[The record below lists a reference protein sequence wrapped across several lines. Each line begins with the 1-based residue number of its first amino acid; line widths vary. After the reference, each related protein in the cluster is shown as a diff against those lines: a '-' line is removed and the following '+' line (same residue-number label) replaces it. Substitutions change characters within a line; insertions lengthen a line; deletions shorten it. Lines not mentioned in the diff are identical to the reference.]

1 MARCA
6 ARRSIEHSKY
16 YFEIGNVERLRQ
28 MYDLYKAEAEACIA
42 AGLVLP
48 AHDYVLKCSHT
59 FNALDC
65 RGAIGV
71 TERQVFYGQMREMAR
86 RVAER
91 YLEQRKELEYP
102 LLKESGEQKAEN
114 SQSVQPDYSLI
125 STPQSLLLEIGVEEL
140 PASDLDSAI
149 AQLKVIRSQAC
160 WMKNCTWNMAASAS
174 PGPRAGWLCM
184 WSRWP
189 RASPTGRTWSRVRR
203 PSAPS
208 ARMASRP
215 RRRSALPRARA

>member
-1 MARCA
+1 M
-6 ARRSIEHSKY
+6 
-16 YFEIGNVERLRQ
+16 ERLRQ
-28 MYDLYKAEAEACIA
+28 MYDLYKAEAEACLA

-102 LLKESGEQKAEN
+102 LLKESGEQKAET
-114 SQSVQPDYSLI
+114 SQAVQ
-125 STPQSLLLEIGVEEL
+125 TGLL
-140 PASDLDSAI
+140 SDLYSPISA
-149 AQLKVIRSQAC
+149 
-160 WMKNCTWNMAASAS
+160 
-174 PGPRAGWLCM
+174 PGNWRRRTAGL
-184 WSRWP
+184 
-189 RASPTGRTWSRVRR
+189 RTWTR
-203 PSAPS
+203 P
-208 ARMASRP
+208 
-215 RRRSALPRARA
+215 LHN